1 MTESHESASHD
12 TDGRSRVA
20 RLLADVKDYFSRAGG
35 AQEWQALDAA
45 EQRRVAQDLGL
56 SCGDLGVLIAG
67 GGGAAE
73 LDELLRRLNLQLAA
87 GMRGALPDLQ
97 RVCALC
103 RNRSDC
109 RDWLS
114 IPAEARDDAALPY
127 FCPNREELEVL
138 REMDGGGC
146 HR

>member
-1 MTESHESASHD
+1 MTEAHD

-35 AQEWQALDAA
+35 LQEWQALDAA
-45 EQRRVAQDLGL
+45 EQRRVAQDLGI
-56 SCGDLGVLIAG
+56 SYGDLGALIAG
-67 GGGAAE
+67 SGGTAE
-73 LDELLRRLNLQLAA
+73 LDEVLRRMNLQQAA
-87 GMRGALPDLQ
+87 ALRGALPDLQ

-103 RNRSDC
+103 GSRSDC

-114 IPAEARDDAALPY
+114 IPAEARDEAALPY

-138 REMDGGGC
+138 REMNGGC
-146 HR
+146 CNR

>member
-1 MTESHESASHD
+1 MTQSHES
-12 TDGRSRVA
+12 DGRSRVE
-20 RLLADVKDYFSRAGG
+20 RLVADVKTYFSGAGS
-35 AQEWQALDAA
+35 AREWQALDAA

-56 SCGDLGVLIAG
+56 SCGDLGALIAG

-73 LDELLRRLNLQLAA
+73 LDELLRRMNLQQAA
-87 GMRGALPDLQ
+87 AMHGALPDLQ
-97 RVCALC
+97 RVCTLC

-114 IPAEARDDAALPY
+114 IPAEARDDAALPF
-127 FCPNREELEVL
+127 FCPNREELDVL
-138 REMDGGGC
+138 REMDGGCC